1 MTPGVVIVGAGH
13 AGARC
18 AHALRQAGY
27 AGSVTLLGDEGAE
40 PYERPPLSK
49 SFLLEDG
56 RLAPIAPAA
65 SYAAAGIVL
74 RPSARAIAIDPAARR
89 VDLADGASIDYRH
102 LVLATGSVARM
113 PAFTGHEPGDVLA
126 LRNAADAAR
135 LRKVLRP
142 GQRVLLIG
150 GGFVGL
156 EVAASA
162 TRLGCR
168 VTVVEKQ
175 PRLLPRAVSA
185 WAAERVL
192 ALHAGQGVEVRLGR
206 APVDIVRAGPAFR
219 YVLDDGTQG
228 EADVVLAGMGAM
240 PDVALAERA
249 GLAMNPP
256 PVHGVLVDAACR
268 TSAQGIHAIGD
279 IAAPRD
285 ASGGCRIR
293 LESWENA
300 ERQAA
305 RAAAA
310 IVRTEQGDEP
320 SPAEAAADEAPWFW
334 TDQFDMNLQIVG
346 WPAGATRYV
355 AREAGAGKAVGFHFD
370 AAGVLGGAELF
381 NSGRGRRIVR
391 QLVAAGRGVAAA
403 ELADPAVPLAT
414 ALRNAQQRGPAA
426 APNDSRS

>member
-1 MTPGVVIVGAGH
+1 MMSGVVIVGGGH

-27 AGSVTLLGDEGAE
+27 AGPVTLLGDEGVE

-49 SFLLEDG
+49 SFLLDDG
-56 RLAPIAPAA
+56 RLAPIAQAA
-65 SYAAAGIVL
+65 SYAAAGIAL
-74 RPSARAIAIDPAARR
+74 RPSARAIAIDPAKQS
-89 VDLADGASIDYRH
+89 VDLADGASIGYRH

-113 PAFTGHEPGDVLA
+113 PAFAGLERGDVLA

-135 LRKVLRP
+135 LREALRP
-142 GQRVLLIG
+142 GRRVLLIG

-192 ALHAGQGVEVRLGR
+192 ALHAGQGVAVQLGR
-206 APVDIVRAGPAFR
+206 APVDIVRAGAAFR
-219 YVLDDGTQG
+219 YVLDDGSQG

-268 TSAQGIHAIGD
+268 TSAEGIYAIGD

-285 ASGGCRIR
+285 ASGAGRVR

-310 IVRTEQGDEP
+310 IARAEQGDGP
-320 SPAEAAADEAPWFW
+320 LPAASAADEAPWFW

-346 WPAGATRYV
+346 WPAGAATHV
-355 AREAGAGKAVGFHFD
+355 ARETGAGRAVCFHFD
-370 AAGVLGGAELF
+370 AAGVLVGAELF
-381 NSGRGRRIVR
+381 NSGRDRRIVR
-391 QLVAAGRGVAAA
+391 QLVAAGGGVNAAD
-403 ELADPAVPLAT
+403 LADPAVPLAT
-414 ALRNAQQRGPAA
+414 ALRSAQQRSPAA
-426 APNDSRS
+426 APGNP